1 MQELEIIAVRQRE
14 EIRSWITKYLTTA
27 TYKERI
33 NFLFTHATLSSGK
46 VWDENMREVGEKVK
60 ANYSSDPKIVQS
72 IEKVVKKYLKK
83 SPEHA
88 ILQAKAYAW
97 LKHIEE
103 NPPTDAWWFP
113 HKAIEVAHKAFRLS
127 VKLATFEPTKYRRL
141 LVGLASGL
149 STKPRM
155 PR

>member
-1 MQELEIIAVRQRE
+1 MKAYYPFNADAVHKIE
-14 EIRSWITKYLTTA
+14 EI
-27 TYKERI
+27 
-33 NFLFTHATLSSGK
+33 
-46 VWDENMREVGEKVK
+46 
-60 ANYSSDPKIVQS
+60 
-72 IEKVVKKYLKK
+72 VKKYLRK